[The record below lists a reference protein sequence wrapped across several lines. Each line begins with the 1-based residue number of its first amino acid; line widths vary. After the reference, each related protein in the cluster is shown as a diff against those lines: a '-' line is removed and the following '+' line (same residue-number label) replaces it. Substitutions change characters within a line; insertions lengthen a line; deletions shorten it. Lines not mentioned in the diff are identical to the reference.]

1 MSSLKGLLFSQ
12 FASDGLNGLIEEM
25 QSKYSPKKGRRFH
38 HNNITYE
45 ISRPTLKDN
54 HVEFEISSKIP
65 ENEIKDATKM
75 KTYFDGIKKILS
87 QGENHPESIQME
99 NIVWDSKMET
109 EKERDYVKLVYK
121 YPLDDLFDT
130 QKIMK
135 KHEENSAS
143 DNPED
148 VSISKSAFTPQGNM
162 VLHMVQEKIHMKGR
176 ENLAKLIEANET
188 VRSKL
193 VK

>member
-25 QSKYSPKKGRRFH
+25 QSKYSAKKGRRFH

-65 ENEIKDATKM
+65 EDEIKDSDKM
-75 KTYFDGIKKILS
+75 KAYFEGIEKVLS
-87 QGENHPESIQME
+87 KGESQPDSIQME

-130 QKIMK
+130 QEIMTK
-135 KHEENSAS
+135 YEGGKPDA
-143 DNPED
+143 PE
-148 VSISKSAFTPQGNM
+148 KAHGAFTPQGNM
-162 VLHMVQEKIHMKGR
+162 VLQMVQEKVHAKGR
-176 ENLAKLIEANET
+176 ENLAKLIEANDK

-193 VK
+193 IK

>member
-25 QSKYSPKKGRRFH
+25 QSKYAPKKGRRFH

-45 ISRPTLKDN
+45 VSRPVLKDN
-54 HVEFEISSKIP
+54 HVEFEVSSKIP
-65 ENEIKDATKM
+65 EDKLESPTAM
-75 KTYFDGIKKILS
+75 KTYFEKIEKILS
-87 QGENHPESIQME
+87 TGENQPESIQME

-130 QKIMK
+130 QEIMK
-135 KHEENSAS
+135 KHEEKSTGGNS
-143 DNPED
+143 ED
-148 VSISKSAFTPQGNM
+148 IPKAPSAFTSQGNM
-162 VLHMVQEKIHMKGR
+162 VLNMVQKKIQEKGR
-176 ENLAKLIEANET
+176 ENLGKLIDANDK
-188 VRSKL
+188 VQSKL
-193 VK
+193 K

>member
-12 FASDGLNGLIEEM
+12 FASEGLNGLIEEM

-65 ENEIKDATKM
+65 EDEIEGSDKM
-75 KTYFDGIKKILS
+75 KTYFEGIEKILS
-87 QGENHPESIQME
+87 QGENQPESIQME

-109 EKERDYVKLVYK
+109 EKERDYVKLVYR

-130 QKIMK
+130 QEIMK
-135 KHEENSAS
+135 QHEENSAS
-143 DNPED
+143 GNQKD
-148 VSISKSAFTPQGNM
+148 VSRSKSAFTPQGNM

-176 ENLAKLIEANET
+176 ENLATLIEANET

>member
-38 HNNITYE
+38 NNNITYE

-65 ENEIKDATKM
+65 EDEIEGSTKM
-75 KTYFDGIKKILS
+75 KTYFEGIEKILS
-87 QGENHPESIQME
+87 QGKNQPESIQME

-130 QKIMK
+130 QEIMK
-135 KHEENSAS
+135 KHEENSTSGDQEDAS
-143 DNPED
+143 R
-148 VSISKSAFTPQGNM
+148 SKSAFTPQGNR

-176 ENLAKLIEANET
+176 ENLATLIEANET